1 MKMNNMNGR
10 IIKIISNQYTIID
23 DDYNQY
29 DAICSGKMRLH
40 TKPKVGDLIIFNQ
53 SEDKYVIDK
62 ILPRTNELV
71 RPPIANIDNAIICMS
86 AKEPAFSNV
95 LVDRLIFLASYAN
108 INPMLY
114 ITKMDL
120 VDNNDII
127 HTYIEDYRKSG
138 YTVFEGYKHKID
150 NKFLDTLHNSIC
162 VLMGQ
167 SGVGKSSLMNLIDPN
182 YKLKTQQISKALNRG
197 KHTTRHSQLYILDNI
212 LLADTPGFSALEF
225 KDIDINI
232 FKDSIIDFKPYI
244 NKCKFNDCT
253 HIHEPNCAIKLA
265 LEQDKISNLR
275 YNNYKEVINL
285 IKKGDKLL

>member
-1 MKMNNMNGR
+1 MKAR

-23 DDYNQY
+23 EKHNEYN
-29 DAICSGKMRLH
+29 AICSGKIRLQI
-40 TKPKVGDLIIFNQ
+40 KPKVGDLVIFE
-53 SEDKYVIDK
+53 SIEDKYVIEK
-62 ILPRTNELV
+62 ILPRTNELI
-71 RPPIANIDNAIICMS
+71 RPPIANINNAIICMS
-86 AKEPAFSNV
+86 AKKPDFSNV

-108 INPMLY
+108 INPMIY

-120 VDNNDII
+120 VDDNDII
-127 HTYIEDYRKSG
+127 YTYINDYRKSG
-138 YTVFEGYKHKID
+138 YTVFEGHKDRID
-150 NKFLDTLHNSIC
+150 KNFFNALNNSIC

-182 YKLKTQQISKALNRG
+182 YMLKTQEISKALNRG
-197 KHTTRHSQLYILDNI
+197 KHTTRHSQLYILDDI